1 MIDDSEIFSL
11 TGLEISEGLAQG
23 NFSSEEVTLAF
34 LNRIKEV
41 DQKVHAFLSYDEEH
55 MLEQSRFSD
64 QRRSSSNLLGP
75 LDGVPVGLKDVIS
88 AKKGLK
94 TKLVI

>member
-34 LNRIKEV
+34 LFHTLN
-41 DQKVHAFLSYDEEH
+41 QTQQL
-55 MLEQSRFSD
+55 
-64 QRRSSSNLLGP
+64 
-75 LDGVPVGLKDVIS
+75 
-88 AKKGLK
+88 
-94 TKLVI
+94 